1 MTVLE
6 EAAKNHPNSWWW
18 LKADGCDLSK
28 GLKESARL
36 QWSGD
41 VDLNDGSLQKQ
52 YKIYRTRLEF
62 AAKVGLNGGKQ
73 GALNDL
79 KVVQTE
85 ILEDLQF
92 VTSG

>member
-1 MTVLE
+1 M
-6 EAAKNHPNSWWW
+6 WWW
-18 LKADGCDLSK
+18 LKADGCDPNKS
-28 GLKESARL
+28 LKESARL

-52 YKIYRTRLEF
+52 YKVHKARLEV
-62 AAKVGLNGGKQ
+62 AAKVGQKGGKQ

-85 ILEDLQF
+85 IYNLLHQVRETIQK
-92 VTSG
+92 